1 MKYQTDEGVNATEKI
16 EKGETKAFPLED
28 RQAAEDYARQ
38 KRSYIYEL
46 YAVPKKGKT
55 YLWGYGVPN

>member
-1 MKYQTDEGVNATEKI
+1 MKYQTDEGVDVTKKI
-16 EKGETKAFPLED
+16 DKGETKAFPLRE

-46 YAVPKKGKT
+46 YVVLKKGKT